1 MLSFNYIQ
9 KGKKENHVP
18 PLNAPTLCILKR
30 DRASDILP
38 LPYVD
43 RMKKNPAVHFRFVQ
57 SLCSH
62 DYRTVERPKCL
73 LTSAEHGSFTAL

>member
-38 LPYVD
+38 LPYVH
-43 RMKKNPAVHFRFVQ
+43 RMKKKKIHRITPSLFSHCAVTTTERLNVQ
-57 SLCSH
+57 HAC
-62 DYRTVERPKCL
+62 
-73 LTSAEHGSFTAL
+73 